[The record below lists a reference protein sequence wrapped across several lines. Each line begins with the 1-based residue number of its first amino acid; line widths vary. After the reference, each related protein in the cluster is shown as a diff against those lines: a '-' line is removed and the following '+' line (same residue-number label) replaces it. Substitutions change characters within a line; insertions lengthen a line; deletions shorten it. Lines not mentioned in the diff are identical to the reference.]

1 MIGTNVDLI
10 YSLNEYMLINV
21 YLVVITTCTGMTD
34 GNTAPMTGLHH
45 TLVKLHWRKYIPDDY
60 TSPHVLASPK
70 DTKYYGYEPALISA
84 EKVVVSH
91 KYSSVMQYN
100 CLLCLESKCTDP
112 QYL

>member
-45 TLVKLHWRKYIPDDY
+45 TLVKLH
-60 TSPHVLASPK
+60 
-70 DTKYYGYEPALISA
+70 
-84 EKVVVSH
+84 
-91 KYSSVMQYN
+91 
-100 CLLCLESKCTDP
+100 
-112 QYL
+112 